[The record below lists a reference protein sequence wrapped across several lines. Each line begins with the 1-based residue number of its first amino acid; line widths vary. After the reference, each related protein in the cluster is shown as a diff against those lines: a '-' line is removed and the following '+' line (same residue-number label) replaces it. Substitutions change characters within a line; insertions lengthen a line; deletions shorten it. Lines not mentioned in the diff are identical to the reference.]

1 MPGHV
6 EFYEHSKAWPKMS
19 VDARVIAV
27 LQSGEK
33 RRNIECIPALAPVNG
48 RANFVK
54 ENQCSVPLPHFSIAD
69 KQNNAMNLPYESRN
83 IPKRSNLPIS

>member
-6 EFYEHSKAWPKMS
+6 EFYEHSKAWPIMS
-19 VDARVIAV
+19 EGARVIAV

-33 RRNIECIPALAPVNG
+33 RRNTECTPALAPVNG

-54 ENQCSVPLPHFSIAD
+54 ENQCSVP
-69 KQNNAMNLPYESRN
+69 
-83 IPKRSNLPIS
+83 